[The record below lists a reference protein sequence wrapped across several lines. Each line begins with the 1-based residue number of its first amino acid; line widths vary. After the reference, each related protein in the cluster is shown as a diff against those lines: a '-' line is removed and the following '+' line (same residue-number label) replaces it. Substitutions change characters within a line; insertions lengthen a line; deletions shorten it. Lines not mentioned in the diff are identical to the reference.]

1 MGSDKEI
8 EMIMTKCPLCEET
21 MFPIKIDVGDNVYK
35 CTECGGLMELED
47 EEEEKTVV
55 FEPEMDLDP
64 TIH

>member
-8 EMIMTKCPLCEET
+8 EMIITKCPLCEET
-21 MFPIKIDVGDNVYK
+21 MFPKKTDVGNNVYK
-35 CTECGGLMELED
+35 CTECGGFIEI
-47 EEEEKTVV
+47 EEQEEKTVV